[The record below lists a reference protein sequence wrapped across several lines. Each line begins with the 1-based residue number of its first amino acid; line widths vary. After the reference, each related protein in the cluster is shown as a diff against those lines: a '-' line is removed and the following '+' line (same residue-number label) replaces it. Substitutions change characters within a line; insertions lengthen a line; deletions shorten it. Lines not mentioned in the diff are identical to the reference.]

1 MITQPEEAKLKFE
14 QSIQDE
20 IEKKKELLRENI
32 DDKEAGKIEEIL
44 NLNLNSGTKALL
56 NKYRR
61 ESLTLPYADS
71 FFLNT
76 SNVSAKLEE
85 STKEE
90 SDDGNSKSKE

>member
-1 MITQPEEAKLKFE
+1 MIAETKEAQLKFE

-20 IEKKKELLRENI
+20 IEKKKELLNENM
-32 DDKEAGKIEEIL
+32 DEKEANKMEECL

-71 FFLNT
+71 FFINPSSVATTL
-76 SNVSAKLEE
+76 VE

-90 SDDGNSKSKE
+90 SDDGNSKSNK